1 MAKRLR
7 NMNGA
12 VVTKTYD
19 QDESYRNVELEEKLE
34 LAHRMNQ
41 YSLERGKKLFE
52 DNNSLREDLRNLCQK
67 NLVCLKEMEGW
78 KTECNHLRSEIE
90 GLRDHIAHL
99 ETYINRIHGGINDFR
114 N

>member
-7 NMNGA
+7 NLNGA

-19 QDESYRNVELEEKLE
+19 QDESYRNVELEQKLE
-34 LAHRMNQ
+34 LAHQMNQ

-52 DNNSLREDLRNLCQK
+52 NNNSLREDLRNLVQK
-67 NLVCLKEMEGW
+67 NIVCLKELEGW
-78 KTECNHLRSEIE
+78 KTECDHLRTEID
-90 GLRDHIAHL
+90 GLREHITHL